1 MDLIQIRLLG
11 RFDITING
19 TRIDD
24 QLAKSK
30 KGSVLIQY
38 LLLHRNESVP
48 YNEIYEVLWPNE
60 ESANP
65 ESALKTLVSRMRV
78 ILSKFSKD
86 LGMCI
91 ATTRGSYRWNM
102 NVPCEIDMFEFEDLC
117 NALKEVAP
125 DAPLDDDLRAKYAKV
140 LDLYHGDLLPN
151 LAEENWVV
159 TRSVYL
165 QNLYM
170 DTVYRYLDSLQE
182 AEDYDEIIRV
192 CRRALEVNAFD
203 ERLHIK
209 LMETLVRTNHNNEAL
224 MQYKH
229 VTKLHFRYLGMK
241 PPEGIQDFYKQII
254 KAGHVL
260 DGDIDAIRREL
271 SEFEEMSG
279 AFVCEY
285 AVFKEI
291 YNLQVR
297 NLDRAG
303 QTMFL
308 ALLMAT
314 SLDGQN
320 IDPLK
325 LDDVMQKLLDVLRKT
340 LRKGDTVTHYTAS
353 QYAILLPLKKYDD
366 GKIVM
371 ERIKNLFYRQYPNS
385 NIVLN
390 YRIGPIRD
398 KQLPPHQNRRAE
410 DLEEQR

>member
-11 RFDITING
+11 RFDIMVNG
-19 TRIDD
+19 ERIDD

-30 KGSVLIQY
+30 KGCMLMQY
-38 LLLHRNESVP
+38 LLLHRSESVP

-60 ESANP
+60 GSANP
-65 ESALKTLVSRMRV
+65 ESALKTLVSRMRA
-78 ILSKFSKD
+78 ILTKYSKE
-86 LGMCI
+86 LGSCI
-91 ATTRGSYRWNM
+91 ATTRGAYRWNQS
-102 NVPCEIDMFEFEDLC
+102 VPCEIDLFEFEDLC
-117 NALKEVAP
+117 EALKQKKEIT
-125 DAPLDDDLRAKYAKV
+125 LDDETRGMFVRV

-151 LAEENWVV
+151 LAEESWVV
-159 TRSVYL
+159 TRSVSL

-170 DTVYRYLDSLQE
+170 ETVYRYLDALQD
-182 AEDYDEIIRV
+182 AEEYEEIIRV

-241 PPEGIQDFYKQII
+241 PPEGIQEFYKQII

-308 ALLMAT
+308 ALLMAN
-314 SLDGQN
+314 SLDGQTLE
-320 IDPLK
+320 PLK
-325 LDDVMQKLLDVLRKT
+325 LDDVMQKLLEVLRKT

-353 QYAILLPLKKYDD
+353 QYAILLPLRKYDD

-398 KQLPPHQNRRAE
+398 KQVIQHEKRRAE
-410 DLEEQR
+410 DMVQ